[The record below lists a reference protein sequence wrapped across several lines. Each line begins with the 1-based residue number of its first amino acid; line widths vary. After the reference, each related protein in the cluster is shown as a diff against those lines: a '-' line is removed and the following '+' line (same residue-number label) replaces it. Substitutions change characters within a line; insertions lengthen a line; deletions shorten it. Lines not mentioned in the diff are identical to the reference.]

1 MSWTDAESG
10 QPRVLAV
17 RRDLVTGET
26 TMTEEQTVVRAH
38 YTGSPAEKRFME
50 RRWCER
56 LQQAMLRVD
65 KRKRSASVRAV
76 ERAAKRHARRTSGSA
91 SYG

>member
-1 MSWTDAESG
+1 MVRCSAMSWMDAESG

-17 RRDLVTGET
+17 LRDLVTGDT
-26 TMTEEQTVVRAH
+26 TMTEEQTVERAH
-38 YTGSPAEKRFME
+38 YTGSPAEKCFME

-56 LQQAMLRVD
+56 LRQVD

-76 ERAAKRHARRTSGSA
+76 ERAAKR
-91 SYG
+91 